1 MDKRQRKSKK
11 KRPTLGDG
19 PSWYVEVIVVVKS
32 AYDGTGM
39 VAHSASTPQVVY
51 TYDYHRSK

>member
-1 MDKRQRKSKK
+1 MCK

-32 AYDGTGM
+32 AYDGTGIL
-39 VAHSASTPQVVY
+39 VAHSASAPQVVY
-51 TYDYHRSK
+51 TYDYHRQK